1 MNFRNR
7 AFKDIAR
14 EYFHFGA
21 NMEQRAFDQSE
32 VFAFLANPATHGLRE
47 PVVRIDTHGAAVF
60 LAGKDVYKVKKA
72 VRFPF
77 MDYSTLD
84 QRRQACARELAVNKA
99 NAPDIYLG
107 AVPIS
112 QDGPKLKL
120 GSGGTIVEWAVHM
133 RRFDES
139 RTLDRL
145 AERNELDLEIIANL
159 AAVVAASHRRAPV
172 SLERTRPGRSRHRSR
187 RRSSPSKSAPEIFTA
202 QAVAELRQAMR
213 QALELGKPLLS
224 ERENQGQVRRCHGDL
239 HLRNIVLIDNRPVL
253 FDAIEFDE
261 SFATCDVL
269 YDLAFLLMDLWTR
282 GLHRHANL
290 LFNRYLWICD
300 DVETQLKGLS
310 LLPLFLSLRAAIR
323 AKVAIL
329 QTGERDDH
337 AAEARHYLAAAC
349 DLLTARRLDLV
360 AVGGLSGTGKSSLA
374 AALAG
379 SIGRAPGA
387 VHLRSDIER
396 KRLLNVSEFDR
407 LPESAYG
414 LETTARTYQR
424 LRDLAATALDAG
436 QSVIVDAVHLRPDER
451 AAINEVASR
460 SKARFTGLWLEAPV
474 DRLMQRVAKRK
485 LDASDATAEIVSA
498 QARQPVGAMDWRRVD
513 ASAPIETI
521 ASGVLAAL

>member
-1 MNFRNR
+1 
-7 AFKDIAR
+7 
-14 EYFHFGA
+14 
-21 NMEQRAFDQSE
+21 MEQRAFDQSD
-32 VFAFLANPATHGLRE
+32 VFAFLADPATHGLNE
-47 PVVRIDTHGAAVF
+47 PVRRIDTHGAAVF

-84 QRRQACARELAVNKA
+84 QRRRACARELAVNQA
-99 NAPDIYLG
+99 NAPDLYRG
-107 AVPIS
+107 AIPIS
-112 QDGPKLKL
+112 QEGSKLKL
-120 GSGGTIVEWAVHM
+120 GCGSTIIEWAVHM
-133 RRFDES
+133 RRFDEN

-145 AERNELDLEIIANL
+145 AAQNELNLEIIANL
-159 AAVVAASHRRAPV
+159 AGVVAASHRRAPIV
-172 SLERTRPGRSRHRSR
+172 VGTNAAGALAAQIEETLISLEA
-187 RRSSPSKSAPEIFTA
+187 APEVFPA
-202 QAVAELRQAMR
+202 QAVAGIRQGMQR
-213 QALELGKPLLS
+213 ALELGRPLLS

-239 HLRNIVLIDNRPVL
+239 HLRNIVLIENLPVL

-269 YDLAFLLMDLWTR
+269 HDLAFLLMDLWTR

-329 QTGERDDH
+329 QPGERDDH
-337 AAEARHYLAAAC
+337 AAEARHYLEAAC
-349 DLLTARRLDLV
+349 DLLTPRCLDLV

-374 AALAG
+374 AVLAG
-379 SIGRAPGA
+379 SDGRAPGA

-396 KRLLNVSEFDR
+396 KRLLNVPEFDR

-424 LRDLAATALDAG
+424 LRDLAATALNAG
-436 QSVIVDAVHLRPDER
+436 QSVIVDAVHLRPEER

-474 DRLMQRVAKRK
+474 DRLMQRVAERK
-485 LDASDATAEIVSA
+485 LDASDATAEIVLA
-498 QARQPVGAMDWRRVD
+498 QARRPIGAMDWRRVD
-513 ASAPIETI
+513 ASAPMEDI
-521 ASGVLAAL
+521 ARGVLAAL